1 MLLLPR
7 CLVWLCV
14 AGRARKPV
22 GVDAGLIADGF
33 EGKRVRAGEDFIHQE
48 DVVRSTVRQPL
59 TCYMQVSCPLE
70 GEFALGV
77 RNLTQVDHPIASSLT
92 GDSYRG

>member
-1 MLLLPR
+1 MLPLPR
-7 CLVWLCV
+7 WRVCLCV

-33 EGKRVRAGEDFIHQE
+33 EGKRVRAREDLIHQE

-59 TCYMQVSCPLE
+59 ACYM
-70 GEFALGV
+70 
-77 RNLTQVDHPIASSLT
+77 
-92 GDSYRG
+92 